1 VFYRL
6 LGMAV
11 WNGAKWA
18 LRERYGRFVHSRRV
32 AAAGF
37 VGLAV
42 VALALG
48 RTKRSSQLT
57 P

>member
-1 VFYRL
+1 
-6 LGMAV
+6 MAV

-18 LRERYGRFVHSRRV
+18 LRERYGRFVRSRRV

-48 RTKRSSQLT
+48 RTKKSSQLT

>member
-1 VFYRL
+1 VLYRL

-11 WNGAKWA
+11 WKGGKWFV
-18 LRERYGRFVHSRRV
+18 RRRYGGLVPSRRV

-48 RTKRSSQLT
+48 RAKKSSQLT

>member
-1 VFYRL
+1 
-6 LGMAV
+6 MAV
-11 WNGAKWA
+11 WKGAKA
-18 LRERYGRFVHSRRV
+18 LVRQRYGPFVPSRRV

-48 RTKRSSQLT
+48 RSKQSSQLT

>member
-1 VFYRL
+1 VP
-6 LGMAV
+6 
-11 WNGAKWA
+11 
-18 LRERYGRFVHSRRV
+18 SRPV

-48 RTKRSSQLT
+48 RAKKSSQLT